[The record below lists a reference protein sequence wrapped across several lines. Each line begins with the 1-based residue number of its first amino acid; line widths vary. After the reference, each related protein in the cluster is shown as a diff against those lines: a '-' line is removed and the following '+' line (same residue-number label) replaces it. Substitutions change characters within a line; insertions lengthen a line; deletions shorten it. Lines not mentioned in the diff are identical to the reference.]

1 MKRWE
6 YRSIH
11 LLLAP
16 VYVQMVGWCLRHGV
30 TPMGIFKANYG
41 LDHGGATFASKFAIQ
56 MSFPQDTFPPT
67 SLIEG
72 GGEPARRLAQ
82 ITEIAEAHTYPVVLK
97 PDQGRI
103 GYGVTLLH
111 SDQDAQRFV
120 EEIAVDYMLQAHA
133 PGPLE
138 FGVFYVRQRGEPR
151 VFAINSKEF
160 PAVTGTGEHSVSQLI
175 DLDTRLAAFKSLFNQ
190 QRFDHVPAAG
200 ESVVLSSVGSH
211 TLGCV
216 FRDVTHL
223 RTPEML
229 ETIHDA
235 VGIDGFNY
243 GRLDVRT
250 DSIESFQR
258 GEFAVIE
265 VNGVESLATN
275 AFDPGF
281 SYWQGLRWFREQY
294 RLLIEI
300 AAEHKGA
307 EMDLLGYREFW
318 RRVARAEDSIARL
331 GSLVHFAPAAQ
342 KNRS

>member
-6 YRSIH
+6 YHNIH
-11 LLLAP
+11 VLLAP
-16 VYVQMVGWCLRHGV
+16 VYLQMVGWCLRYGV

-56 MSFPQDTFPPT
+56 MSFPQDAFPPT
-67 SLIEG
+67 SLVAG
-72 GGEPARRLAQ
+72 DGERSQRLAQ
-82 ITEIAEAHTYPVVLK
+82 ITDFARAHSYPVVLK

-111 SDQDAQRFV
+111 DDQDAQRFV
-120 EEIAVDYMLQAHA
+120 DEIAADYLLQAHA

-151 VFAINSKEF
+151 IFAINSKEF
-160 PAVTGTGEHSVSQLI
+160 PAVTGTGEHRVAELI
-175 DLDTRLAAFKSLFNQ
+175 DLDARLALFKSLFNQ
-190 QRFDHVPAAG
+190 QRFNEVPAAG

-223 RTPEML
+223 RTREML
-229 ETIHDA
+229 AAVHAA
-235 VGIDGFNY
+235 VGINGFNY
-243 GRLDVRT
+243 GRLDART
-250 DSIESFQR
+250 GSIEALQR
-258 GEFAVIE
+258 GEFEVIE

-275 AFDPGF
+275 AFDPDF
-281 SYWQGLRWFREQY
+281 SYRQGLRWFRDQY
-294 RLLIEI
+294 RLLIAI
-300 AAEHKGA
+300 AAEHKNV
-307 EMDLLGYREFW
+307 EMDLLGYREFFK
-318 RRVARAEDSIARL
+318 RVAHAEDSIARL

-342 KNRS
+342 KNRP